1 MYDFFKDFYN
11 FLNKYNYLKA
21 SELEYEFKK
30 HGIDKENLNCLH
42 GVFRDFI
49 TSNAMGGVPFG
60 AFGIKDEKE
69 EILRDYKEKVKY
81 YKEIFQSLL
90 NENIDEKTKEVIEI
104 ILRVI

>member
-49 TSNAMGGVPFG
+49 TSNAMGGAPFG

-69 EILRDYKEKVKY
+69 ERLIKKKLNTTKKFSKVFLMK
-81 YKEIFQSLL
+81 I
-90 NENIDEKTKEVIEI
+90 
-104 ILRVI
+104 